1 MLSFTNQGTVFVL
14 ACQSIRMKYLSLV
27 AVFFLVFSSAH
38 AQYESDEMEL
48 PVYKPFRVDLMAGG
62 AMIPS
67 NIISGGI
74 LFQVEPRY
82 AFHPRLNSGL
92 RFQGAGLVRSFYTA
106 TLDQQKVQADLS
118 LMGST
123 LLTTDYYFSSSDLR
137 PFAGAGGGIYWYS
150 NASFKGDAGANTDP
164 LETRSGA
171 KGGFML
177 RAGLEAF
184 HVRVAAEYNFV
195 GKTGRTRNSYFGVTA
210 GFYLGGGRREREM

>member
-14 ACQSIRMKYLSLV
+14 DSQMVHMKYLSLV
-27 AVFFLVFSSAH
+27 MALLLFLSPAI
-38 AQYESDEMEL
+38 AQYETDETEFL
-48 PVYKPFRVDLMAGG
+48 NYKPFRVDLMAGG
-62 AMIPS
+62 AVIPS
-67 NIISGGI
+67 NIISGGV

-106 TLDQQKVQADLS
+106 TIDQQKVQADIS
-118 LMGST
+118 LMGSS

-137 PFAGAGGGIYWYS
+137 PFAGAGGGVYWYS

-171 KGGFML
+171 KGGFMI

-184 HVRVAAEYNFV
+184 HMRVAAEYNFV
-195 GKTGRTRNSYFGVTA
+195 GKTGRTRNSYLGVTA
-210 GFYLGGGRREREM
+210 GFYLGGGREL